1 MAEQEELSKIKER
14 PVGEILEQ
22 TDALKKHIE
31 QTGYPPLEEVERF
44 MDILK
49 EGIIAISSGDLEKA
63 STAMKNLSTFASS
76 DLFRGVGEITRDLH
90 ESIKD
95 IQSFLEP
102 LITHFNEDEVEG
114 ISNKLAH
121 VSQLVRETSD
131 QTLDLLFARQE
142 VSMADVGIYEE
153 IVKLIAQGDK
163 KGAITKLAAL
173 KVHNDEL
180 VNELTKI
187 SELQIH
193 ADLVDQLIKKVSK
206 VVDEMEQRLI
216 ELIKRFGHIAEA
228 HPKER
233 LPEGQILHG
242 PVVPSQAKKA
252 ATSQD
257 AVDDL
262 LKSMG
267 M

>member
-1 MAEQEELSKIKER
+1 MAEGSDVNKAR
-14 PVGEILEQ
+14 PVGEILER

-31 QTGYPPLEEVERF
+31 KTGYPPMDEVARF

-49 EGIIAISSGDLEKA
+49 EAIYSLSAGNLEKA
-63 STAMKNLSTFASS
+63 AESMQRLSTFGSS
-76 DLFRGVGEITRDLH
+76 GLFRGVGEITRDLH

-95 IQSFLEP
+95 IQKFLEP
-102 LITHFNEDEVEG
+102 ILKRINEDEIEG
-114 ISNKLAH
+114 LSSKLAH
-121 VSQLVRETSD
+121 VSQLVRETSE

-142 VSMADVGIYEE
+142 VSMSDVAIYEE
-153 IVKLIAQGDK
+153 IAQLIAQGDRQQ
-163 KGAITKLAAL
+163 ATDKLAVL

-206 VVDEMEQRLI
+206 VVDELELRLI
-216 ELIKRFGHIAEA
+216 ELIKHFSPMLQEQPRVEVPQGEV
-228 HPKER
+228 
-233 LPEGQILHG
+233 LHG
-242 PVVPSQAKKA
+242 PVVPGHAPQA

-262 LKSMG
+262 LKSLG
-267 M
+267 L

>member
-1 MAEQEELSKIKER
+1 MAEGSDVNRAR

-31 QTGYPPLEEVERF
+31 KMGYPPMEEVERF
-44 MDILK
+44 MDTLK
-49 EGIIAISSGDLEKA
+49 DAIYCLSSGNLEKA
-63 STAMKNLSTFASS
+63 AENMQRLSTFGSS
-76 DLFRGVGEITRDLH
+76 GLFRGIGEITRDLH

-95 IQSFLEP
+95 IQNFLEP
-102 LITHFNEDEVEG
+102 ILKRINEDEIEG
-114 ISNKLAH
+114 LSSKLAH
-121 VSQLVRETSD
+121 VSQLVRETSE

-142 VSMADVGIYEE
+142 VSMNDVATYEE
-153 IVKLIAQGDK
+153 IAQLIAQDNRQE
-163 KGAITKLAAL
+163 AANKLADL

-206 VVDEMEQRLI
+206 VVDELEMRLI
-216 ELIKRFGHIAEA
+216 DLIKHFSPVIQQQ
-228 HPKER
+228 PKEQV
-233 LPEGQILHG
+233 PEGEVLHG
-242 PVVPSQAKKA
+242 PVVPGQTRKA

-262 LKSMG
+262 LKSLG

>member
-1 MAEQEELSKIKER
+1 MAEGSDVNRAR

-31 QTGYPPLEEVERF
+31 KMGYPPMEEVERF
-44 MDILK
+44 MDTLK
-49 EGIIAISSGDLEKA
+49 DAIYCLSSGNLEKA
-63 STAMKNLSTFASS
+63 AENMQRLSTFGSS
-76 DLFRGVGEITRDLH
+76 GLFRGIGEITRDLH

-95 IQSFLEP
+95 IQNFLEP
-102 LITHFNEDEVEG
+102 ILKRINESEIEG
-114 ISNKLAH
+114 LSSKLAH
-121 VSQLVRETSD
+121 VSQLVRDTSE

-142 VSMADVGIYEE
+142 VSMSDVAVYEE
-153 IVKLIAQGDK
+153 IARLIDQGDK
-163 KGAITKLAAL
+163 QGAIDKLAAL
-173 KVHNDEL
+173 KLHNDEL

-206 VVDEMEQRLI
+206 VEDEMEQRLI
-216 ELIKRFGHIAEA
+216 DLIKHFSPMIQESMEG
-228 HPKER
+228 K
-233 LPEGQILHG
+233 LPEGQVLHG
-242 PVVPSQAKKA
+242 PVVPGRTGKA

-262 LKSMG
+262 LRSLG

>member
-1 MAEQEELSKIKER
+1 MAENETRER
-14 PVGEILEQ
+14 AKGRHIGEILDQ

-31 QTGYPPLEEVERF
+31 ATGTPPIEELELF
-44 MDILK
+44 MDTLK
-49 EGIIAISSGDLEKA
+49 EAIISLSMGDLA
-63 STAMKNLSTFASS
+63 RAAGGMKKLSSFGTSE
-76 DLFRGVGEITRDLH
+76 LFQGIGEITRDLH

-102 LITHFNEDEVEG
+102 ILKHINEEEIEG
-114 ISNKLAH
+114 LSNKLAH
-121 VSQLVRETSD
+121 VSKLVKDAAE

-142 VSMADVGIYEE
+142 VALIDVNMYEM
-153 IVKLIAQGDK
+153 IVKLIAEGDK
-163 KGAITKLAAL
+163 KGAVAKLATL

-180 VNELTKI
+180 VNELTRI

-206 VVDEMEQRLI
+206 VVEEIERRLI
-216 ELIKRFGHIAEA
+216 EFIQHFGHLVQAESKA
-228 HPKER
+228 EHPKVEV
-233 LPEGQILHG
+233 LHG
-242 PVVPSQAKKA
+242 PVVPGRVKGA

-262 LKSMG
+262 LKSLG

>member
-1 MAEQEELSKIKER
+1 MAEQNDLGRVKER

-22 TDALKKHIE
+22 TDALRKHLEKI
-31 QTGYPPLEEVERF
+31 GYPPLEELERF
-44 MDILK
+44 MDTLK
-49 EGIIAISSGDLEKA
+49 EAIIALSEGDLNQASEAMKKLTSMGSSG
-63 STAMKNLSTFASS
+63 
-76 DLFRGVGEITRDLH
+76 LFRGIGEITRNLH

-95 IQSFLEP
+95 IQNFLQP
-102 LITHFNEDEVEG
+102 LVMNLNEDEVQG
-114 ISNKLAH
+114 VSNKLAH
-121 VSQLVRETSD
+121 VSQLVRETSER
-131 QTLDLLFARQE
+131 TLDLLFARQE
-142 VSMADVGIYEE
+142 VAMADVSIYEE
-153 IVKLIAQGDK
+153 IVKLIAQGEK

-216 ELIKRFGHIAEA
+216 DLIKRFGHVMEER
-228 HPKER
+228 HKER
-233 LPEGQILHG
+233 PPEGEILHG
-242 PVVPSQAKKA
+242 PVVPGQAKKA

-267 M
+267 L

>member
-1 MAEQEELSKIKER
+1 MPEDRNVDKAR

-22 TDALKKHIE
+22 TDALKRHIE
-31 QTGYPPLEEVERF
+31 KTGFPPLEEMERF
-44 MDILK
+44 MDTLK
-49 EGIIAISSGDLEKA
+49 DAICCLSSGDLEKA
-63 STAMKNLSTFASS
+63 AENMQRLTAFGSS
-76 DLFRGVGEITRDLH
+76 GLFRGVGEITRDLH

-95 IQSFLEP
+95 IQNFLEP
-102 LITHFNEDEVEG
+102 ILKRINEDEIEG
-114 ISNKLAH
+114 LSSKLAH
-121 VSQLVRETSD
+121 VSELVRETSE

-142 VSMADVGIYEE
+142 VSMSDVAVYEE
-153 IVKLIAQGDK
+153 IVKLIAQDDK
-163 KGAITKLAAL
+163 KGAIGKLAAL

-206 VVDEMEQRLI
+206 VVDELEMRLI
-216 ELIKRFGHIAEA
+216 NLIKHFSPMIQEQ
-228 HPKER
+228 PKEKV
-233 LPEGQILHG
+233 PEGQVLHG
-242 PVVPSQAKKA
+242 PVVPGQAKKA

-262 LKSMG
+262 LKSLG